1 MKKLLNLTLLI
12 LLVFFNFS
20 PPLAIA
26 EVSTNN
32 KNFILTDTANN
43 EIFNVKININNA
55 IKTVIVDD
63 GYITENIVYDTIKNE
78 MLLNGEKI
86 PDEIVNSLKQFA
98 EIEKED
104 TIINYSQSPLLQ
116 NHRPVPL
123 SIDQGAGIGSTWVYE
138 FTNYGQINVTGLT
151 KAALIGA
158 LAAIL
163 TKNVIV
169 GVLASIA
176 TAIFSSVSS
185 ERGSVYYKH
194 IRYTKPHEQ
203 FPLLYKRY
211 KEEVYFY
218 KYSQYTGLIRHEII
232 YH

>member
-1 MKKLLNLTLLI
+1 MKKFLNLTALI
-12 LLVFFNFS
+12 LLVIFTLNLPS
-20 PPLAIA
+20 ANA
-26 EVSTNN
+26 EVSSNN
-32 KNFILTDTANN
+32 KRFILTDSATK
-43 EIFNVKININNA
+43 ESFFVTINTDNG

-63 GYITENIVYDTIKNE
+63 GNTTENIVYDTKKNE
-78 MLLNGEKI
+78 MFLNGEKLS
-86 PDEIVNSLKQFA
+86 DEIVNSLKKFA
-98 EIEKED
+98 EIENEH
-104 TIINYSQSPLLQ
+104 TSINNHQSIHLQ
-116 NHRPVPL
+116 NNNPTPL
-123 SIDQGAGIGSTWVYE
+123 SVDQGAGFGTSWVYE
-138 FTNYGQINVTGLT
+138 FTDYGQINVSGLT
-151 KAALIGA
+151 KAALIGV

-218 KYSQYTGLIRHEII
+218 KYSQYTGLIRHETI